1 MFTMNRVYACTL
13 SHSGIITLNKV
24 SMQREG
30 EGESER
36 ESEREDGGRQER
48 ESTCIVQT
56 TDLTVVNTNKLATK
70 KHTYKH

>member
-1 MFTMNRVYACTL
+1 MYACAL

-24 SMQREG
+24 SMHREG

-48 ESTCIVQT
+48 ESTCIV
-56 TDLTVVNTNKLATK
+56 
-70 KHTYKH
+70 